1 MGLLSRIFR
10 PSAVKAVEGEY
21 RPGPYLTNA
30 GWIGAGWA
38 TNFWQQ
44 GYDPAPAIQ
53 SSAILEACVSAYAQ
67 TIAMCPGDHW
77 RTRPDGGRERIT
89 TSALSRILRQPN
101 TYQGSSDFL
110 LGLVRSLYAEGNAY
124 ALARRNVRF
133 EVTELHLMSPS
144 ASAASVAE
152 NGEIF
157 YSLGGNAVAERIFG
171 FPIRGVPARDVLH
184 VRLNTGY
191 DPLRGQ
197 SPFASALLD
206 GALGTAM
213 QRQALHFYGN
223 RSVPSGVLST
233 DQVLNREQM
242 DQMAERWRE
251 KSQGLGAGDVPI
263 LAAGIKFQSVA
274 ASAKDMEF
282 AAVMKMTQE
291 NIALAYRVPLQIL
304 GIGATPFA
312 STEALMASWK
322 ASGLGFA
329 VNHVEQA
336 FDRLFRLPGA
346 PIEYTQF
353 DTSELLRSSMKERI
367 DALVHGIQGG
377 LYSPNEGRLIEG
389 LPSAA
394 FGDEPRVQQQVVPLS
409 AAGAIPSAPPAPPA
423 LPQPAPPQPAPTN
436 REDETYGGVGGGHIS
451 ARDILDAADRHER
464 RSTH

>member
-1 MGLLSRIFR
+1 MGLFSRIFGA
-10 PSAVKAVEGEY
+10 PVAKSTEGAY

-30 GWIGAGWA
+30 GWIGAGAAW
-38 TNFWQQ
+38 NFWQQ
-44 GYDPAPAIQ
+44 GYDPTPAVQ

-77 RTRPDGGRERIT
+77 RARPDGGRERVT

-101 TYQGSSDFL
+101 GYQGSSDFL
-110 LGLVRSLYAEGNAY
+110 LGLVRCLYGEGNAY
-124 ALARRNVRF
+124 AVARRNDRF
-133 EVTELHLMSPS
+133 EITELHLMSAS
-144 ASAASVAE
+144 ASAATVAE

-157 YSLGGNAVAERIFG
+157 YSLAGNAVAERIFG
-171 FPIRGVPARDVLH
+171 APIRAVPARDVLH

-206 GALGTAM
+206 GALGSAM
-213 QRQALHFYGN
+213 QRQALAFYGN

-233 DQVLNREQM
+233 DQALNRDQM
-242 DQMAERWRE
+242 DQISERWRE

-263 LAAGIKFQSVA
+263 LSAGLKFQPMSV
-274 ASAKDMEF
+274 SAKDMEF
-282 AAVMKMTQE
+282 AAVMKMSQE
-291 NIALAYRVPLQIL
+291 NIALAYRIPLQIL
-304 GIGATPFA
+304 GVGAAPFA

-329 VNHVEQA
+329 INHVEQA

-346 PIEYTQF
+346 PIEYVEF

-377 LYSPNEGRLIEG
+377 LYAPNEGRQLEG
-389 LPSAA
+389 LPKVE

-423 LPQPAPPQPAPTN
+423 EPQPAPTN
-436 REDETYGGVGGGHIS
+436 REDETYGGAGGGHIS
-451 ARDILDAADRHER
+451 VEDIIAAADRHER

>member
-1 MGLLSRIFR
+1 MTGAYDSRADTLAHISRVRDHLGAFVRHLLVRAEVHDQSKLSEPEKPAFDRETPKLKTLVFGSDDYKASLAALG
-10 PSAVKAVEGEY
+10 PALQHHYSANSHHPEHYEDGI
-21 RPGPYLTNA
+21 A
-30 GWIGAGWA
+30 GMDLMDLVGAGAAW
-38 TNFWQQ
+38 NFWQQ

-77 RTRPDGGRERIT
+77 RTQANGGRERIT

-336 FDRLFRLPGA
+336 FDRLFRLPGR
-346 PIEYTQF
+346 P
-353 DTSELLRSSMKERI
+353 D
-367 DALVHGIQGG
+367 
-377 LYSPNEGRLIEG
+377 
-389 LPSAA
+389 
-394 FGDEPRVQQQVVPLS
+394 
-409 AAGAIPSAPPAPPA
+409 
-423 LPQPAPPQPAPTN
+423 
-436 REDETYGGVGGGHIS
+436 
-451 ARDILDAADRHER
+451 
-464 RSTH
+464 